1 MIRLRRR
8 TPVAPVRASGVARVD
23 SRTKRLIKRVESGDI
38 AVIDHRDIDRI
49 AAEGLIRSGV
59 RAVVNASASIS
70 GRYPNSGPLLLLEAG
85 VVLID
90 SVGPAVLD
98 AVSEGQRINIEGDEI
113 FRDGVLV
120 AEGTRLTLQAV
131 QDAMAA
137 ATESIGEEIE
147 RFASNTLE
155 YVRKE
160 ARLMF
165 AKLTLPPLRTTF
177 RGRHALVV
185 VRGYDYQRDLAALR
199 PYIREFRPA
208 LIGVDGGADALR
220 EVGLRPDVIIGD
232 FDSVSREA
240 LEGGADLVHHV
251 HPGGHAPGRDQLL
264 EWGVP
269 YEEFVAEG
277 TSEDVAMLLAYEAG
291 AELIVAVG
299 THGTMVEFL
308 DKGRA
313 GMASTFLTQLRL
325 GPVVVDAKG
334 VSKLYQGRIRRRDM
348 ALLVGS
354 ALLAVAAMVAVSEP
368 LQVFLD
374 GVRLQM
380 QDLWYAWRDALS

>member
-1 MIRLRRR
+1 MIRLGRR
-8 TPVAPVRASGVARVD
+8 APAHPSRAAGIARVD
-23 SRTKRLIKRVESGDI
+23 SRTKRLIKRSESGDI
-38 AVIDHRDIDRI
+38 AVIDHRDLDRI
-49 AAEGLIRSGV
+49 AAEGLIRAGV
-59 RAVVNASASIS
+59 SAVVNASASIS
-70 GRYPNSGPLLLLEAG
+70 GRYPNTGPRLLLEAG
-85 VVLID
+85 IVLID
-90 SVGPAVLD
+90 AAGPGVLD
-98 AVSEGQRINIEGDEI
+98 AVSEGERINIEGEEV
-113 FRDGVLV
+113 FHDGQVV
-120 AEGTRLTLQAV
+120 ARGTRLTREDV
-131 QDAMAA
+131 EVAMAA
-137 ATESIGEEIE
+137 AAESIGAEIE

-160 ARLMF
+160 AHLMF

-185 VRGYDYQRDLAALR
+185 VRGYDYERDLAALR
-199 PYIREFRPA
+199 PYVREFRPA
-208 LIGVDGGADALR
+208 LIGVDGGADALL

-232 FDSVSREA
+232 FDSVSRGA
-240 LEGGADLVHHV
+240 LGCGAELVHHV
-251 HPGGHAPGRDQLL
+251 HPGGHAPGRDELL
-264 EWGVP
+264 AWGVP

-334 VSKLYQGRIRRRDM
+334 VSKLYQGRIRRRDIAM
-348 ALLVGS
+348 LVGS
-354 ALLAVAAMVAVSEP
+354 ALLAVAVMVTVSEP

-374 GVRLQM
+374 GVRLQLR
-380 QDLWYAWRDALS
+380 DLWYAWTDALS